1 MKVANLIVYNS
12 HRRALLRRYKAAAY
26 EIANE
31 PETMEESHE
40 EDSAHVGEGNVSRH
54 ESLPS

>member
-1 MKVANLIVYNS
+1 MKVANLMVNNS

-40 EDSAHVGEGNVSRH
+40 EDVGEGNVSRD
-54 ESLPS
+54 ESLLS